1 MAKNL
6 EKLLGESLQTRIAL
20 HELQRMAGDD
30 SDVRLIADI
39 LARGHSIIRALGFDP
54 SDTTAPEVYQAL
66 MALAPRIEQVA
77 WAKASEWV
85 LMDFDGQVISFHPI
99 DIIENYHHQ
108 LPLGQHKTYQ
118 GRRGLG
124 YEITRRYTEHPA
136 THNETVERV
145 VCQGGICY
153 TERAQA
159 LLHPLHGL
167 PVAPPAFSR
176 PSASQ
181 AQQMAQPKQNIAS
194 SRPAKKVKVSKKA
207 AKRTKSSKSTK
218 RRRVSA
224 KD

>member
-6 EKLLGESLQTRIAL
+6 EKLLGESLQARIAL
-20 HELQRMAGDD
+20 GELRQMTGDD

-39 LARGHSIIRALGFDP
+39 LARGHSIVRALGFDP
-54 SDTTAPEVYQAL
+54 SDTTAVEVYQAL
-66 MALAPRIEQVA
+66 MAVAPQIEEIA

-108 LPLGQHKTYQ
+108 LPLGQHKTRQ

-136 THNETVERV
+136 THNDTVERV

-159 LLHPLHGL
+159 LLRPVHGL
-167 PVAPPAFSR
+167 PVAPPAYSHAPVSQ
-176 PSASQ
+176 PSQ
-181 AQQMAQPKQNIAS
+181 DS
-194 SRPAKKVKVSKKA
+194 SSP
-207 AKRTKSSKSTK
+207 
-218 RRRVSA
+218 
-224 KD
+224 